1 MSLVL
6 NPLVDTVFPPCGV
19 GGFALVFKAKD
30 VGSGRV
36 VALKRIM
43 VNNQHDLKLA
53 KQEVA
58 VMVSLGICSHETSP
72 SL

>member
-1 MSLVL
+1 M
-6 NPLVDTVFPPCGV
+6 
-19 GGFALVFKAKD
+19 FKARD

-58 VMVSLGICSHETSP
+58 VMVSLVICSHEISP